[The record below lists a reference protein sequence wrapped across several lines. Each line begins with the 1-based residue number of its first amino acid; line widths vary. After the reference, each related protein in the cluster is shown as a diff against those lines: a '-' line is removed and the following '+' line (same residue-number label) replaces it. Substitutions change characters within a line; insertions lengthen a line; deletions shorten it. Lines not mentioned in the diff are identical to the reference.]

1 LNVNSLWLKLQSK
14 KYEMVFF
21 YLKMGVAFWSL
32 EFFADLVEGSDNLF
46 PRVINSFWLLI
57 YIIVINYYLFEYSI
71 PFLRKSW
78 KRVFVAPFF
87 IFFYL
92 FLFSVGY
99 YAWRFLGIKLHFYSE
114 LKVYESIRDGLSEF
128 FPRGLFSAIL
138 IGVIRHFYNYQKL
151 KQDAQQLRIE
161 KQEAELNYLRSQT
174 NPHFLFNT
182 LNNIYSLA
190 KDKSDLAPKS
200 IMQLSKLLRYML
212 YETNADHIAIEQEIK
227 IINDYI
233 DLEKLRY
240 DDSLKVDFHYEVEDM
255 KQDIQP
261 LLLIPLVE
269 NAFKHGVSETRNQ
282 PFVNIQLNIKDKQLD
297 FKVRNSKEN
306 KPQEVS
312 EKETIGLPNLQRQ
325 LELIYKDFQLSS
337 EITEKE
343 FLTFLKINLDSHV

>member
-1 LNVNSLWLKLQSK
+1 
-14 KYEMVFF
+14 
-21 YLKMGVAFWSL
+21 
-32 EFFADLVEGSDNLF
+32 
-46 PRVINSFWLLI
+46 
-57 YIIVINYYLFEYSI
+57 
-71 PFLRKSW
+71 
-78 KRVFVAPFF
+78 
-87 IFFYL
+87 
-92 FLFSVGY
+92 
-99 YAWRFLGIKLHFYSE
+99 
-114 LKVYESIRDGLSEF
+114 
-128 FPRGLFSAIL
+128 
-138 IGVIRHFYNYQKL
+138 
-151 KQDAQQLRIE
+151 
-161 KQEAELNYLRSQT
+161 
-174 NPHFLFNT
+174 
-182 LNNIYSLA
+182 
-190 KDKSDLAPKS
+190 
-200 IMQLSKLLRYML
+200 ML